1 MSLSSIS
8 PIITLTEEA
17 NKLGEIDPLTD
28 AKIESIKADTRSRRF
43 MVIVM
48 ALIFVGLN
56 AAVIAMVAWA
66 YSEDMTL
73 LKMPNSVFKSS
84 DRVITTQVFMSLIG
98 ATVVQVG
105 VATIAIV
112 TYLFPKKNGSPSAS

>member
-1 MSLSSIS
+1 MPLNQGVSPRKLSD
-8 PIITLTEEA
+8 EA
-17 NKLGEIDPLTD
+17 DKLGEIDPFTD
-28 AKIESIKADTRSRRF
+28 AKIESIKADTASRRF

-66 YSEDMTL
+66 YRDDVML
-73 LKMPNSVFKSS
+73 LQKLPNAFKSS
-84 DRVITTQVFMSLIG
+84 DRVITTNVFMSLIG

-112 TYLFPKKNGSPSAS
+112 TYLFPKKNDSATP

>member
-1 MSLSSIS
+1 MPLNQGVSPRKLSD
-8 PIITLTEEA
+8 EA
-17 NKLGEIDPLTD
+17 DKLGEIDPFTD
-28 AKIESIKADTRSRRF
+28 AKIESIKADTASRRF

-66 YSEDMTL
+66 YSDDVML
-73 LKMPNSVFKSS
+73 LQKLPNAFKSS
-84 DRVITTQVFMSLIG
+84 DRVITTNVFMSLIG

-112 TYLFPKKNGSPSAS
+112 TYLFPKKNDSATP

>member
-1 MSLSSIS
+1 MQEGAASF
-8 PIITLTEEA
+8 
-17 NKLGEIDPLTD
+17 GEIDPFTD
-28 AKIESIKADTRSRRF
+28 AKIESIKADTASRRF

-66 YSEDMTL
+66 YSDDVML
-73 LKMPNSVFKSS
+73 LQKLPNAFKSS
-84 DRVITTQVFMSLIG
+84 DRVITTNVFMSLIG

-112 TYLFPKKNGSPSAS
+112 TYLFPKKNDSATP

>member
-1 MSLSSIS
+1 MPLNQGVSPRKLSD
-8 PIITLTEEA
+8 EA
-17 NKLGEIDPLTD
+17 DKLGEIDPFTD
-28 AKIESIKADTRSRRF
+28 AKIESIKADTASRRF

-66 YSEDMTL
+66 YSDDVML
-73 LKMPNSVFKSS
+73 LQKLPNAFKSS
-84 DRVITTQVFMSLIG
+84 DRVITTNVFMSLIG

-112 TYLFPKKNGSPSAS
+112 TYLFPKKNDSATH